1 MRTKWAVFLIFCAY
15 VMALAALTAPARAGE
30 EESVRLPVI
39 MYHHINPDKARSGD
53 YVITPETLESDL
65 KYLRD
70 NGCTAISA
78 GELAAWERGEGKLP
92 DKPVLLTFDDA
103 QESFREYALPLLEEY
118 GMCAVVAVVGEYAD
132 EYTASGDENP
142 AYAYMS
148 WEAIGEIAASGRV
161 EIASHT
167 QAMHNAKGARRGC
180 AINPGESE
188 ADYAAALGS
197 DLETVAESIE
207 RATGERPYIFA
218 YPFGCVCREAA
229 ELLSGSGYSVAM
241 TCEQRVNILT
251 REPGELLWLG
261 RFNRPAGISS
271 NSFFSNII

>member
-15 VMALAALTAPARAGE
+15 VMALAALTAPARAGT
-30 EESVRLPVI
+30 EESVSLPVI

-92 DKPVLLTFDDA
+92 DKPVMLTFDDA

-207 RATGERPYIFA
+207 GRPESGRTFCLSIRFCLPGGCGAALRQRLLCGDDLRAAGQ
-218 YPFGCVCREAA
+218 
-229 ELLSGSGYSVAM
+229 YSHA
-241 TCEQRVNILT
+241 RA
-251 REPGELLWLG
+251 G
-261 RFNRPAGISS
+261 RAVMAGAL
-271 NSFFSNII
+271 